1 MKETKD
7 GLEIQIRI
15 NENQK
20 QKKKLADDQFFSSL
34 LGRYSFGSPAQRR
47 SALDNFFVNSSSRGP
62 Q

>member
-7 GLEIQIRI
+7 GLEIQIRT

-34 LGRYSFGSPAQRR
+34 LGTASGFI
-47 SALDNFFVNSSSRGP
+47 VC
-62 Q
+62 